1 VEQTS
6 TIGLGEAAN
15 GHRASMAVGSSLFL
29 IAVGLILWLAVRD
42 SIEGVD
48 LETVGLIL
56 FIIGV
61 VGLAVGLW
69 QTRRVTDDTRV
80 RNDRY

>member
-1 VEQTS
+1 MA
-6 TIGLGEAAN
+6 IGT
-15 GHRASMAVGSSLFL
+15 SLFL
-29 IAVGLILWLAVRD
+29 AAVGLILWLAVRD

-56 FIIGV
+56 FVIGI

-69 QTRRVTDDTRV
+69 QSRMLARGTTPAPR
-80 RNDRY
+80 DRY